1 MRQFELYVKDILIAI
16 ENIQRYTKKLK
27 FAEFTTN
34 QMVIDATTRNLE
46 IIGEAISQIPE
57 DVKSE
62 HKNIPWQRIKDF
74 RNVVIHKYFTI
85 DVKTLWEIIQH
96 KLEPLK
102 EQLEQIIGK

>member
-16 ENIQRYTKKLK
+16 ERIQKYTKNL
-27 FAEFTTN
+27 EFLDFTAN
-34 QMVIDATTRNLE
+34 QMIIDATTRNLE
-46 IIGEAISQIPE
+46 IIGEAISQVPE
-57 DVKSE
+57 SVKSQ

-74 RNVVIHKYFTI
+74 RNLVIHRYFTV

-102 EQLEQIIGK
+102 EQLEKIK